1 VFAARPPLLDLL
13 PATIVLIVPA
23 MAAIAMGGD
32 HIEAQSR

>member
-1 VFAARPPLLDLL
+1 LPRARLSSDLL